1 VMGGLT
7 LQFRPTAPTAP
18 PASAGLVTPYLIG
31 IWDLR
36 DARTLLHI
44 INPTATPL
52 RLWVAFFDDNETPLK
67 CVKQDMS
74 PNDLFEL
81 DVAKVKLSGKF
92 GVVKVVA
99 LNRDIDVPQAGIVGN
114 QRIVFKPEGV
124 SETGLHPVPHDI
136 LQKDLKLIW
145 PVCK

>member
-1 VMGGLT
+1 
-7 LQFRPTAPTAP
+7 
-18 PASAGLVTPYLIG
+18 
-31 IWDLR
+31 
-36 DARTLLHI
+36 LLHI

-99 LNRDIDVPQAGIVGN
+99 LNRDIDVPRAGIVGN
-114 QRIVFKPEGV
+114 QRIIFKPEGV